1 VVTSINFYQEK
12 QITGMFEWEV
22 HQETLSMDST
32 MGKRDPIT
40 FIILVTHKCQC
51 FFKPP
56 FEGPEITMNR
66 N

>member
-1 VVTSINFYQEK
+1 
-12 QITGMFEWEV
+12 MFEWEV